1 MAART
6 FRSESASALAT
17 TEVMVGA
24 GIIGGPIGITES

>member
-1 MAART
+1 MTARPCS
-6 FRSESASALAT
+6 SELASALAT